1 MNPTIVK
8 IIDLMFR
15 GIPETEETNAIR
27 EELLTNSQA
36 RYEDLIAS
44 GLSPDDALGQVLDN
58 LRGMESV
65 LDEYRSGQSRQK
77 VSQPVGGEGSFAFAR
92 FEQMAEEIDKRM
104 ERFGDKVED
113 TAETAFSS
121 VRNAL
126 DSAMQSVRTA
136 MDGLGDSFR
145 SGSDEIPAQ
154 SGPSLWQENT
164 RWGEDDEGTL
174 TAVFQ
179 PGQVNRV
186 SFHLVGEDVE
196 VEPSTDGRVHVE
208 INKAD
213 EPMFQLGLA
222 DGCLSL
228 KRIPRRQSDVQQDME
243 NEELDGLGGIFAGI
257 GRALRGVLRIDR
269 TSGDPVRLL
278 LPEGISLVTLQTTS
292 GDIDLSGLTLGG
304 LTAATTSGDIDVED
318 TTVTGAAHLT
328 STSGDVEVSGCT
340 FGETLSLNATSGDI
354 DFSGNALHITANN
367 VSGDTDLQGNLAQVK
382 ANSVSGDIDIRSEM
396 ALESVQANTTS
407 GDIEVVLPEQVI
419 PCVQTNTTCGS
430 VTVDCPTSPTSA
442 SAIRLNSVSGD
453 LTVTNF

>member
-1 MNPTIVK
+1 MNPTIEK

-15 GIPETEETNAIR
+15 GIPETEETSAIR

-44 GLSPDDALGQVLDN
+44 GMSPDDALGQVLDN
-58 LRGMESV
+58 LRSMESV
-65 LDEYRSGQSRQK
+65 LDEYRSGKTSRSASQS
-77 VSQPVGGEGSFAFAR
+77 SDDGFAFAR
-92 FEQMAEEIDKRM
+92 FERMAEEIDRKM

-113 TAETAFSS
+113 TAENAFSS

-126 DSAMQSVRTA
+126 DNAMQSVRTA

-145 SGSDEIPAQ
+145 SEPA
-154 SGPSLWQENT
+154 GNMTYTNDLWQENT
-164 RWGEDDEGTL
+164 HWGEDNESIL

-196 VEPSTDGRVHVE
+196 VEPSTDGLVHVE

-213 EPMFQLGLA
+213 EPMLQLTLT

-228 KRIPRRQSDVQQDME
+228 KRVRQRQNVEAQDME
-243 NEELDGLGGIFAGI
+243 TEELEGLGGIFAGI
-257 GRALRGVLRIDR
+257 GRALRGVFRTDR

-278 LPEGISLVTLQTTS
+278 LPDGISLVTLQTTS
-292 GDIDLSGLTLGG
+292 GDIDLTGLTLGG

-318 TTVTGAAHLT
+318 TTVTGATHLT
-328 STSGDVEVSGCT
+328 STSGDVDVSGT

-354 DFSGNALHITANN
+354 DFSGNALHIAANN
-367 VSGDTDLQGNLAQVK
+367 VSGDTDLQGRLAQVK
-382 ANSVSGDIDIRSEM
+382 VNSVSGDIDIRSEM
-396 ALESVQANTTS
+396 AMEGVQANTTS
-407 GDIEVVLPEQVI
+407 GDIEVVVPEGVV
-419 PCVQTNTTCGS
+419 PCVKTNTTCGS
-430 VTVDCPTSPTSA
+430 VNVDCPTDSA
-442 SAIRLNSVSGD
+442 SSVLVRLNSVSGD
-453 LTVTNF
+453 LTVSNF

>member
-1 MNPTIVK
+1 MNPTIEK

-15 GIPETEETNAIR
+15 GIPENEETSAIR

-58 LRGMESV
+58 LRSMESV
-65 LDEYRSGQSRQK
+65 LDEYRSGKATRSGNT
-77 VSQPVGGEGSFAFAR
+77 SADDSFAFAR
-92 FEQMAEEIDKRM
+92 FERMAEEIDRKM

-113 TAETAFSS
+113 TAENAFSS
-121 VRNAL
+121 MRSAL

-145 SGSDEIPAQ
+145 SERVDNMAYTNN
-154 SGPSLWQENT
+154 LWQENT
-164 RWGEDDEGTL
+164 RWGEDNESVL
-174 TAVFQ
+174 TAAFQ

-196 VEPSTDGRVHVE
+196 VEPSTDGLVHVE

-213 EPMFQLGLA
+213 EPMLQLTLA
-222 DGCLSL
+222 NGCLSL
-228 KRIPRRQSDVQQDME
+228 KRVRHRQNVEAQDLE
-243 NEELDGLGGIFAGI
+243 NEELEGLGGIFAGI
-257 GRALRGVLRIDR
+257 GRALRGVFRIER

-292 GDIDLSGLTLGG
+292 GDIDLTGLTMGG
-304 LTAATTSGDIDVED
+304 LTAATTSGDIDVEN

-328 STSGDVEVSGCT
+328 STSGDVDVSGT

-354 DFSGNALHITANN
+354 DFNGNALHISANN
-367 VSGDTDLQGNLAQVK
+367 VSGDTDLQGRIGQVK

-396 ALESVQANTTS
+396 AMDGVQANTTS
-407 GDIEVVLPEQVI
+407 GDIEVVIPDDML
-419 PCVQTNTTCGS
+419 PCVTTNTTCGS
-430 VTVDCPTSPTSA
+430 VDVDCPTDPA
-442 SAIRLNSVSGD
+442 SSVLVRLNSVSGD

>member
-1 MNPTIVK
+1 MNPTIEK

-15 GIPETEETNAIR
+15 GIPENEETSAIR

-58 LRGMESV
+58 LRSMESV
-65 LDEYRSGQSRQK
+65 LDEYRNEEATRSGNASADD
-77 VSQPVGGEGSFAFAR
+77 SFAFAR
-92 FEQMAEEIDKRM
+92 FERMAEEIDRKM

-113 TAETAFSS
+113 TAENAFSS
-121 VRNAL
+121 VRSAL

-145 SGSDEIPAQ
+145 SETMENASYT
-154 SGPSLWQENT
+154 SSLWQENT
-164 RWGEDDEGTL
+164 RWGEDNESVL

-196 VEPSTDGRVHVE
+196 VEPSTDGLVHVE

-213 EPMFQLGLA
+213 EPMFQLTLT

-228 KRIPRRQSDVQQDME
+228 KRVRQRQNAEAQDLE
-243 NEELDGLGGIFAGI
+243 NEELEGLGGIFAGI
-257 GRALRGVLRIDR
+257 GRALRGVFRMDR

-278 LPEGISLVTLQTTS
+278 LPDGISLVTLQTTS
-292 GDIDLSGLTLGG
+292 GDIDLTGLTMGG
-304 LTAATTSGDIDVED
+304 LTVATTSGDVDVED

-328 STSGDVEVSGCT
+328 STSGDVDVSGT

-354 DFSGNALHITANN
+354 DFSGNALHLSANN
-367 VSGDTDLQGNLAQVK
+367 VSGDTDLQGRLGQVK

-396 ALESVQANTTS
+396 AMDGVQANTTS
-407 GDIEVVLPEQVI
+407 GDIEVVIPDGVI
-419 PCVQTNTTCGS
+419 PCVTTNTTCGS
-430 VTVDCPTSPTSA
+430 VNVDCPTDPA
-442 SAIRLNSVSGD
+442 SSVLVRLNSVSGD